1 MQHGLDRRRPETDH
15 SLMTDTTEDRAALER
30 LVIDFTEA
38 FNREDIEEV
47 MSYFAEE
54 AIYDEFYDVRHVGK
68 VAIRKAFEPQFA
80 GAFGRMRF
88 HTEDMF
94 LDVPAGKALIRW
106 VLTLEE
112 PNRQGAY
119 RGLDILHFR
128 DGLLVEKHTY
138 CKAKIPFIR
147 KKAEMDASGSWPG

>member
-1 MQHGLDRRRPETDH
+1 
-15 SLMTDTTEDRAALER
+15 MTGDVESREALEK

-38 FNREDIEEV
+38 FNREEIDEV
-47 MSYFAEE
+47 MSYFAED
-54 AIYDEFYDVRHVGK
+54 AIYDEFNDIRHEGLA
-68 VAIRKAFEPQFA
+68 AIRKAFEPQFS

-94 LDVPAGKALIRW
+94 LDVDTGKAMIRW

-112 PNRQGAY
+112 EERAGAY
-119 RGLDILHFR
+119 RGLDLLYFEQ
-128 DGLLVEKHTY
+128 GKLVEKHTY

-147 KKAEMDASGSWPG
+147 KKADMVDESSWPA